1 MTASR
6 LPLLGRAL
14 DLEALWAKFPPPDI
28 WADTVY
34 KWSPERTRAIQNER
48 FLSVMRAA
56 WDNPFYRRRWR
67 EAGLEPGDISSL
79 DDIGKIPMYTSD
91 DVSADQAAHPPFGAL
106 LNLKRDALASGN
118 YKLMN
123 SGGTTGKPRAMIHD
137 PEEWECMVI
146 GTARS
151 GYASGARPGDVMQIP
166 FTCSLATL
174 GWALH
179 DACRDY
185 LGVMPLTT
193 GGGNVTPSRRQIEIA
208 FDYGTNIWHSFPEY
222 LVHLAKLAREEFK
235 RDLRELGCK
244 AVNAFLGPD
253 LDGSLRRE
261 LQDLYGCPVYDRY
274 GVHEFGVGA
283 FECAHQDGLHWMED
297 LSYIEIVD
305 VETGRPVAPGE
316 AGMMVVTALF
326 RHRVPVIRYNLRD
339 LGRVKY
345 TSRCDCGSATTRIDH
360 FLGRADTMVKIRGV
374 NVYPMACQS
383 AIKSDPRTTDG
394 WICIVERI
402 DQSGVPR
409 DELTV
414 HVEVRRDAKT
424 RDGLKERLEL
434 RLREDLGV
442 TVPVAL
448 EDEGALAKLANLNA
462 EGKPRRLIDRR
473 PGYARNAARPD

>member
-1 MTASR
+1 MNASR

-14 DLEALWAKFPPPDI
+14 DLEDLWAKYPPPDI

-34 KWSPERTRAIQNER
+34 KWSPEQTRAVQNER

-67 EAGLEPGDISSL
+67 AAGLAPGDIASL

-91 DVSADQAAHPPFGAL
+91 DVSADQAAHPPFGEL
-106 LNLKRDALASGN
+106 LNLPRGALAAGN

-137 PEEWECMVI
+137 PEEWECLVI

-151 GYASGARPGDVMQIP
+151 GWASGARPGDVMQIP

-208 FDYGTNIWHSFPEY
+208 FDYGTNIFHSFPEY
-222 LVHLAKLAREEFK
+222 LVHLAKLARDEFK
-235 RDLRELGCK
+235 RDLRELSCK

-261 LQDLYGCPVYDRY
+261 LEGLYGCPVYDRY

-297 LSYIEIVD
+297 LSYLEIVD

-345 TSRCDCGSATTRIDH
+345 TSRCDCGSATARIDH

-402 DQSGVPR
+402 DAGGVAR

-414 HVEVRRDAKT
+414 HVEVRRDAAS
-424 RDGLKERLEL
+424 RDGLKEHLER

-442 TVPVAL
+442 TVPVTLA
-448 EDEGALAKLANLNA
+448 EEGELATLANLNA

-473 PGYARNAARPD
+473 PGYAR

>member
-1 MTASR
+1 MTRSR

-14 DLEALWAKFPPPDI
+14 DLEALWERYPPPDI
-28 WADTVY
+28 YVDTVY
-34 KWSPERTRAIQNER
+34 KWPRERIRALQNER
-48 FLSVMRAA
+48 FLGVVRAG

-67 EAGLEPGDISSL
+67 AAGLEPGDIGSL
-79 DDIGKIPMYTSD
+79 DDIGKIPMYSSD
-91 DVSADQAAHPPFGAL
+91 DVSADQAEHPPFGEL
-106 LNLKRDALASGN
+106 LNLARAGLADNS
-118 YKLMN
+118 YKLMT

-137 PEEWECMVI
+137 PEEWAVMVL

-151 GYASGARPGDVMQIP
+151 GYVSGARPGDVMQIP

-185 LGVMPLTT
+185 LGVLPLTT

-222 LVHLAKLAREEFK
+222 LVHLAKLAREEFG
-235 RDLRELGCK
+235 RDLRELNSKC
-244 AVNAFLGPD
+244 VNAFLGPD

-261 LQDLYGCPVYDRY
+261 LEALYGCPVFDRY

-283 FECAHQDGLHWMED
+283 FECAHRDGLHWMED

-305 VETGRPVAPGE
+305 VETGQPAAPGE

-345 TSRCDCGSATTRIDH
+345 TEPCSCGGTSLRIDH

-383 AIKSDPRTTDG
+383 AIRSDPRTTDG

-402 DQSGVPR
+402 EKGGAPR

-414 HVEVRRDAKT
+414 HVEVRRDAAS
-424 RDGLKERLEL
+424 RDGLQAHLEK

-448 EDEGALAKLANLNA
+448 TEEGALGKLANLGG

-473 PGYARNAARPD
+473 PGFARNRADAD